1 MSDDDFLARWSRRK
15 RAARTG
21 EAQMPDAE
29 PQAAASPTCPQPSA
43 ATPAA
48 NKPPE
53 PLPSLEDL
61 TADSDLVAFL
71 REGVPAALRSAAMRK
86 MWSLDPVIRD
96 YVGPSEY
103 AWDFNQPGSMAGFG
117 ALGPNTSVAGFLS
130 TVSRVLPAEDP
141 PTPPLQ
147 GTAAVEQTASVAPAE
162 PATPPEPPR
171 AADQVELAPEPPAE
185 ADRGEQAPPRPRH
198 GGALPR

>member
-1 MSDDDFLARWSRRK
+1 
-15 RAARTG
+15 
-21 EAQMPDAE
+21 
-29 PQAAASPTCPQPSA
+29 
-43 ATPAA
+43 
-48 NKPPE
+48 
-53 PLPSLEDL
+53 
-61 TADSDLVAFL
+61 
-71 REGVPAALRSAAMRK
+71 MRK

-117 ALGPNTSVAGFLS
+117 ALGPNTSVADFLS